1 MKTITTQELSNLT
14 QVSVRWIEAKC
25 QTGEI
30 KALQN
35 EERVWLVFESE
46 LRENALIIK
55 WLTGKDLFWEC

>member
-30 KALQN
+30 RALQDKTGA
-35 EERVWLVFESE
+35 WLVLESE
-46 LRENALIIK
+46 LRENPLIVQ
-55 WLTGKDLFWEC
+55 WLRSKDLFWGC